1 MNNKFREFLKNKN
14 YVGCLVSIL
23 ATIGLSTLVLV
34 LAINGTEA
42 DPKAQVN
49 QPKQEIKVLNND
61 IDAAYAYLK
70 DPLDKSFNEVRHEVT
85 KDGDMIILHLHIS
98 IADIENTTQEEWE
111 DLKNNA
117 VYAQS
122 IWQKALELE
131 GYGAEFSVCIG
142 DLDKNVLYLAVSD
155 GKVLYDGLSEVECE
169 LF

>member
-1 MNNKFREFLKNKN
+1 MNNKFREFLKNN
-14 YVGCLVSIL
+14 AGCLVSIL
-23 ATIGLSTLVLV
+23 ATIGLSTLIFV
-34 LAINGTEA
+34 LAISG
-42 DPKAQVN
+42 PKTDSKPQVN
-49 QPKQEIKVLNND
+49 QPKQEIKVLNDD

-70 DPLDKSFNEVRHEVT
+70 DPLDESFNDIRHEVT

-122 IWQKALELE
+122 IWQKALKLK

-155 GKVLYDGLSEVECE
+155 GKVLYDGLSEVEYD

>member
-1 MNNKFREFLKNKN
+1 MNNKFREFLKNN
-14 YVGCLVSIL
+14 AGCLVSIL
-23 ATIGLSTLVLV
+23 ATIGLSTLIFV
-34 LAINGTEA
+34 LAISGPKT
-42 DPKAQVN
+42 DPKPQVN

-70 DPLDKSFNEVRHEVT
+70 DPLDESFNDIRHEVT

-117 VYAQS
+117 VYAQN
-122 IWQKALELE
+122 IWQKALKLK

-155 GKVLYDGLSEVECE
+155 GKVLYDGLSEVEYE
-169 LF
+169 FI

>member
-1 MNNKFREFLKNKN
+1 MNNKFREFLKNN
-14 YVGCLVSIL
+14 AGCLVSIL
-23 ATIGLSTLVLV
+23 ATIGLSALIFV
-34 LAINGTEA
+34 LAISGTKA
-42 DPKAQVN
+42 DSKAQVN

-155 GKVLYDGLSEVECE
+155 GKVLYDGLSEVEYE